1 MSQPGS
7 EQGSLRLYL
16 PLLLSLAVVILDQLT
31 KLWIVNTIPY
41 GTIGHA
47 FGGDFLRIIH
57 VQNTGAA
64 FSLGADGSPL
74 FRIVFVL
81 LLPTALIGFLVYT
94 LFRTNEWTPFQR
106 WLIAGLIGGG
116 LGNLIDRY
124 FRPGGVVDFID
135 VKFYGLFGLERWPTF
150 NVADSTLVV
159 CALLLMASI
168 LFTGSG
174 EKTT

>member
-7 EQGSLRLYL
+7 ERGDLRFYL
-16 PLLLSLAVVILDQLT
+16 PFLLSFVVLLLDQLT
-31 KLWIVNTIPY
+31 KLWIVNNIPY
-41 GTIGHA
+41 GTIGYA

-74 FRIVFVL
+74 FRVVFVL

-94 LFRTNEWTPFQR
+94 LLRTDEWTPFQR

-116 LGNLIDRY
+116 LGNLVDRY

-159 CALLLMASI
+159 CSLLLMATI
-168 LFTGSG
+168 LFANNR
-174 EKTT
+174 EKSQ

>member
-1 MSQPGS
+1 MSQ
-7 EQGSLRLYL
+7 QGSDTGNLRQYL
-16 PLLLSLAVVILDQLT
+16 PLLLSLLVLILDQLT

-74 FRIVFVL
+74 FRIIFVL
-81 LLPTALIGFLVYT
+81 LLPTALIGFLLYT
-94 LFRTNEWTPFQR
+94 LFRTDEWTPFQR

-150 NVADSTLVV
+150 NVADATLVV
-159 CALLLMASI
+159 CALLLMATI
-168 LFTGSG
+168 LFTGSR
-174 EKTT
+174 ET